1 MASISI
7 RRVAM
12 SFLCFTAILPAAGLA
27 WDGSLHGAPPDSAV
41 LCLLQEISGA
51 WCRLFPANGKEVEGI
66 VTVQAGGLT
75 IKAWAETGL
84 NVNDSRRQVNFSWA
98 DIDSLSFARGKKEKP
113 VPLQPGDLAHR
124 PDPTLLQL
132 IQALRK
138 NYYRVSLKDGD
149 SYKGPLEVRQSG
161 LLLTKR
167 HRFVPWDDIAGLKAA
182 KNMSAV
188 TKTVIFGA
196 ATYVALCLLY
206 LMFESGST

>member
-1 MASISI
+1 MK
-7 RRVAM
+7 
-12 SFLCFTAILPAAGLA
+12 SFRKFWLGSALPCLLAAALPLPAPA

-41 LCLLQEISGA
+41 LGLLQEISGA
-51 WCRLFPANGKEVEGI
+51 WCRLFPVNGKEVEGI

-75 IKAWAETGL
+75 IKAWAQSGL

-124 PDPTLLQL
+124 PDPSLLQL

-149 SYKGPLEVRQSG
+149 SYKGPIEVRQSG

-167 HRFVPWDDIAGLKAA
+167 HRFVPWDDIAGLRAA
-182 KNMSAV
+182 KKMSTAAKAV
-188 TKTVIFGA
+188 FISEGSLSVF
-196 ATYVALCLLY
+196 CLMIL
-206 LMFESGST
+206 LSEINR